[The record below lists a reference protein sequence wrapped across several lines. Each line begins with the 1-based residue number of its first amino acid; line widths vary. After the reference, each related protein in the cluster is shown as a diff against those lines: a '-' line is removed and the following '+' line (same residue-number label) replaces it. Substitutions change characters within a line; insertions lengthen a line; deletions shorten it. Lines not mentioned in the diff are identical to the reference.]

1 MGGKVSDNSTGFD
14 GVRIERRADVLH
26 VTLANPA
33 NRNAQS
39 PATWRRLASVEDY
52 VTPEVR
58 VVVLT
63 GEGVSFCAGLDT
75 RMLSAEGIEGEESL
89 LTLASSENAEI
100 DGFIT
105 IFQSAFTWWSVTP
118 AITIAA
124 VQGHAIGAGFQL
136 ALACDLIVAAENAL
150 FAMRETSLGL
160 VPDLT
165 GTSRLVKR
173 VGYSK
178 ALEICASGRFVDA
191 DEAVRIGLAHT
202 KAPLADLPQHT
213 DTLVASLITAP
224 AGAVR
229 ELKSLLRAAEVNAPA
244 DQHRAERI
252 AQAKRFTELRSAMEG

>member
-1 MGGKVSDNSTGFD
+1 MSDNPTEFD
-14 GVRIERRADVLH
+14 GVRIQRRADVLH

-39 PATWRRLASVEDY
+39 PATWRRLASVENF

-75 RMLSAEGIEGEESL
+75 RMLSAEGIEGEQSL
-89 LTLASSENAEI
+89 LTLASSESAEI
-100 DGFIT
+100 DEFIT
-105 IFQSAFTWWSVTP
+105 IAQSAFTWWSDTS

-136 ALACDLIVAAENAL
+136 ALACDLIVASENAL

-165 GTSRLVKR
+165 GTSRLVNR

-191 DEAVRIGLAHT
+191 DEAVRIGLAHA
-202 KAPLADLPQHT
+202 KAPLAELAHYT
-213 DTLVASLITAP
+213 DTLVTSLSTAP
-224 AGAVR
+224 VGAVR

-252 AQAKRFTELRSAMEG
+252 AQAKRFADLRSAMEG

>member
-1 MGGKVSDNSTGFD
+1 MSDNSTEFE
-14 GVRIERRADVLH
+14 GVRIQRRADVLH

-39 PATWRRLASVEDY
+39 PATWRRLASVENF

-63 GEGVSFCAGLDT
+63 GEGVSFCAGLDR
-75 RMLSAEGIEGEESL
+75 RMLSPEGIEGEESL
-89 LTLASSENAEI
+89 ISLACSESAKI
-100 DGFIT
+100 DEFIT
-105 IFQSAFTWWSVTP
+105 IFQSAFTWWSETP
-118 AITIAA
+118 AITVAA

-136 ALACDLIVAAENAL
+136 ALACDLIVAAEDAL

-191 DEAVRIGLAHT
+191 GEAVRIGIAHT
-202 KAPLADLPQHT
+202 KAPLAELAQHT

-252 AQAKRFTELRSAMEG
+252 AQAKRLVDLRSAMEG

>member
-1 MGGKVSDNSTGFD
+1 MSDNSTEFD